1 MVWCFFVR
9 CIRVNRILHLG
20 WRCAYPAYG
29 VLSLLYRGEPGSSCR
44 MVSLRSLSDLRVG
57 CRFGTGWLQISR
69 FHPPTF
75 ILFPLSESQITRSFP
90 PSTATCAPVVLPVS
104 GLTKSRAII
113 ATSRLVTVFLST
125 LFCLYCSTLKP

>member
-1 MVWCFFVR
+1 MSDVNMVWCFFVR

-29 VLSLLYRGEPGSSCR
+29 VLSLLYRGELGSSCR

-57 CRFGTGWLQISR
+57 CRLAAFIR
-69 FHPPTF
+69 PPLSF